1 MVSYNHIMMFSD
13 YVYIFTGLVGG
24 VVQTG
29 VDQFVN
35 NEINS
40 HIGGGLGSGAAYEN
54 NRGGGGGFF

>member
-1 MVSYNHIMMFSD
+1 MMFSD

>member
-1 MVSYNHIMMFSD
+1 MMFQNTF
-13 YVYIFTGLVGG
+13 YIFTGLVGG

-40 HIGGGLGSGAAYEN
+40 RFGGGLGSGGAYAN
-54 NRGGGGGFF
+54 NGGGFF